1 MLQGNRKCKEKLI
14 RNSRTEKYN
23 NRKMSRGQE
32 SWFQSC

>member
-23 NRKMSRGQE
+23 NLNKNLTGQT
-32 SWFQSC
+32 Q